1 MGACQGL
8 EWASDADANASK
20 PTSHLRRQVLANE
33 NSVADRALR
42 PLNSNAAE
50 TFGRVMGRDGA
61 ISERDEIKHIEFG
74 RKNMLAREKV
84 GTNAH
89 EGESFVRVMGR

>member
-42 PLNSNAAE
+42 PLNSNVAK

-61 ISERDEIKHIEFG
+61 TSEVDEGKDLEFG
-74 RKNMLAREKV
+74 RKNILAREKL
-84 GTNAH
+84 GSNAH
-89 EGESFVRVMGR
+89 DGKSFARVMGR